1 MAWLQ
6 VEFSSILKPGP
17 PTVALNPV
25 NDARPV
31 LNRPPGMAK
40 VEVVT
45 IRDKQGR
52 APPLRLR
59 KPHDSTVY
67 TGHREASGTFVPN
80 LDTRTDN
87 HVQGG

>member
-17 PTVALNPV
+17 PAVALNPV

-45 IRDKQGR
+45 IRDKRGQT
-52 APPLRLR
+52 PSCRLR
-59 KPHDSTVY
+59 ELHDSNGRFRTAEDL
-67 TGHREASGTFVPN
+67 TECLSRIW
-80 LDTRTDN
+80 TRDRFR
-87 HVQGG
+87 G

>member
-1 MAWLQ
+1 LAWLQ

-17 PTVALNPV
+17 PAVALNPV

-59 KPHDSTVY
+59 KPHDFNGLYWTSGGF
-67 TGHREASGTFVPN
+67 GHVCPESGHSN
-80 LDTRTDN
+80 R
-87 HVQGG
+87 